1 MYHFLEQLYNMYYNT
16 RPKNAPKGVT
26 ITCFHHSMNFN
37 TMMGYVIID
46 YLLLKVSLREMTFH
60 EFVIVVINYKIGFE
74 NVKVDP

>member
-1 MYHFLEQLYNMYYNT
+1 
-16 RPKNAPKGVT
+16 
-26 ITCFHHSMNFN
+26 
-37 TMMGYVIID
+37 MMGYVIID